1 MMTGGIM
8 GHQAYRIRS
17 SPFLTSQEL
26 FQRRWKWVFQL
37 PYTMYYATWNCG
49 KVHESINRS
58 FCTITWI
65 SLRFERPRKEFGGI
79 SSMSLLSGM
88 RISEN
93 YNGDDL
99 TTNLWLLSSDWP
111 FDWELPEIISGDE
124 TGSIR
129 GILSEQYDIIW
140 CIISL

>member
-1 MMTGGIM
+1 MEM
-8 GHQAYRIRS
+8 GFPITIYN
-17 SPFLTSQEL
+17 
-26 FQRRWKWVFQL
+26 V
-37 PYTMYYATWNCG
+37 YTTWNCG

-93 YNGDDL
+93 YNGDDKNDDL
-99 TTNLWLLSSDWP
+99 KTNL
-111 FDWELPEIISGDE
+111 
-124 TGSIR
+124 
-129 GILSEQYDIIW
+129 
-140 CIISL
+140 

>member
-1 MMTGGIM
+1 MESGVCMEM
-8 GHQAYRIRS
+8 GFPITIYN
-17 SPFLTSQEL
+17 
-26 FQRRWKWVFQL
+26 V
-37 PYTMYYATWNCG
+37 YTTWNCG

-58 FCTITWI
+58 FCTTWI

-99 TTNLWLLSSDWP
+99 KTNL
-111 FDWELPEIISGDE
+111 
-124 TGSIR
+124 
-129 GILSEQYDIIW
+129 
-140 CIISL
+140 